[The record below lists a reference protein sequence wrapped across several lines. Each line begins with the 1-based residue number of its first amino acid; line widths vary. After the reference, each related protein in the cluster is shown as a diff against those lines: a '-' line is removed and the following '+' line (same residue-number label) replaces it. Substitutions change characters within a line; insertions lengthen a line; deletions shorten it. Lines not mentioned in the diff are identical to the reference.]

1 MITENNIKLE
11 RLPFWRERNSLH
23 HGECGRAAVA
33 LITGSI
39 QPEPQVLAALRRHT
53 ASRTRAGV
61 MNAPVSTAKCPPL
74 PSVSTLLLLLLLA
87 PSISAETP
95 SRAQLRPAGRVVCAG
110 GGGCGGLGQM
120 ARLEQLVR
128 DACGQTMDSFCPSE
142 NK

>member
-23 HGECGRAAVA
+23 NGECGSAAVA

-39 QPEPQVLAALRRHT
+39 QPELQVLAALRRHT
-53 ASRTRAGV
+53 ASRTCAGV

-74 PSVSTLLLLLLLA
+74 PSVSPFFFSRLLYLLKLHHGL
-87 PSISAETP
+87 S
-95 SRAQLRPAGRVVCAG
+95 CAVQDGLCVLEG
-110 GGGCGGLGQM
+110 GGGGLGQM
-120 ARLEQLVR
+120 VRLEQLVR